1 MSVSETIGG
10 PVQIAKIAG
19 KQADKGWTSFLLL
32 VASLS
37 VSIAV
42 INILPLPA
50 LDGGHLVFIIIEGI
64 TGKEVPIKIKM
75 LVQQVGVALLLI
87 LFLLIT
93 INDLLK

>member
-1 MSVSETIGG
+1 
-10 PVQIAKIAG
+10 
-19 KQADKGWTSFLLL
+19 
-32 VASLS
+32 LS